1 MGKIVNFAALPYKD
15 VSSGIRSAPITGSEG
30 KEMQADMFK
39 LAPGARLSDTVPQG
53 SDRYFFVLRGEAS
66 LVGSGGTHALP
77 QETFATLQEGVQF
90 TLANPGKSEA
100 DIISVFAPPPGSGK
114 SERKGFSEGIITAHR
129 TNRPVIDL
137 PEQKKR
143 RIQFVDKT
151 AAASDRAHAMI
162 VLYVPET
169 VTTLHMHPNAE
180 SMFVLLTGKV
190 RFTVNGQEHIIE
202 RGQATHFP
210 AGDKHGLRHAEGDVS
225 FLEFHIPGGF
235 TTVRE

>member
-1 MGKIVNFAALPYKD
+1 MGKIVNFASLPYKD
-15 VSSGIRSAPITGSEG
+15 GSSGVKTAPITGNDG
-30 KEMQADMFK
+30 KEMQADMLK

-53 SDRYFFVLRGEAS
+53 SDRYFFVFRGEAS
-66 LVGSGGTHALP
+66 LAGNGGTHALP
-77 QETFATLQEGVQF
+77 QETFATVQEGVQF
-90 TLANPGKSEA
+90 TLTNTGGA
-100 DIISVFAPPPGSGK
+100 DAEVLSVFAPPPGSTTNG
-114 SERKGFSEGIITAHR
+114 RKGFAGGIRTGHR
-129 TNRPVIDL
+129 STTPVMDI

-162 VLYVPET
+162 VLYEPAT

-180 SMFVLLTGKV
+180 SMFVILTGKV
-190 RFTVNGQEHIIE
+190 RFTVNGREEIIE

-210 AGDKHGLRHAEGDVS
+210 AGDKHGLRREEGDVS

-235 TTVRE
+235 TTVR